1 MASNM
6 RCVEYIEC
14 DQCVTRTDAV
24 IDEDRRTRAVG
35 QMVDTIPELVLEEFT
50 YSPLITNLTGSGSG
64 LETDRYNLDA
74 IDEPCFGCNDGQYIP
89 QYSGKGVKIYV
100 LDTGIR
106 NDHND
111 FLNPDLRRTR
121 ATFGGYDA
129 IDEFENSNQRGV
141 DCNGH
146 GTHCSGIA
154 VGRISG
160 VAKEAEVRSIRV
172 LNCNS
177 FGGFAGIIRALDHVL
192 QQHRRD
198 IRRPVNEYKGTV
210 VSMSLAGPVVQSAND
225 AVCRLVAAGVVVVT
239 ASGNFRRDAC
249 NYSPGSAGCHINV
262 GGHYYTERDT
272 DTCVKDVYW
281 FTSRT
286 TSPGSNYGRCVHIL
300 APGQYVVSASYLDI
314 NRHISMSGTSM
325 ACPHVAGA
333 AALILQANPRLRPI
347 RVRQILEGDS
357 CPDIDERRMHPSL
370 RGQTPN
376 RRLRVLKE
384 IPIIPTQPA
393 TTTTP
398 PAPATTTPVPL
409 SCDTS
414 CPFDTTKNSRI
425 VSSHVVRHKIRN
437 LQDIHLEVRAVI
449 RSSAYFYNQ
458 ILSKVSVTS
467 RGDEI
472 TYVFI
477 LRKVTISAVYEYI
490 FGEDNLG
497 VAYEDIDSAIQKLN
511 KQEGRTYY
519 PQTIVPILN
528 NRVFIIATYQ
538 DDCNDNEFR
547 RANYDT
553 FPSEVH
559 NPFTID
565 NLLGTKASFD
575 VSKSPIIDQ
584 IYVHNTVKPVGCD
597 CYNYYNIRREELTD
611 VSEQLGGDIG
621 LVVTAIDS
629 YYYDNKVYF
638 TVTLC
643 RQACYTNSPCV
654 DEVVNSMVFADLDR
668 EQMQRLNLGAALLG
682 MEPVAAVPYYIGEG
696 ERFAISYIIVS

>member
-1 MASNM
+1 M
-6 RCVEYIEC
+6 
-14 DQCVTRTDAV
+14 
-24 IDEDRRTRAVG
+24 
-35 QMVDTIPELVLEEFT
+35 
-50 YSPLITNLTGSGSG
+50 
-64 LETDRYNLDA
+64 
-74 IDEPCFGCNDGQYIP
+74 
-89 QYSGKGVKIYV
+89 
-100 LDTGIR
+100 
-106 NDHND
+106 
-111 FLNPDLRRTR
+111 
-121 ATFGGYDA
+121 
-129 IDEFENSNQRGV
+129 
-141 DCNGH
+141 
-146 GTHCSGIA
+146 
-154 VGRISG
+154 
-160 VAKEAEVRSIRV
+160 
-172 LNCNS
+172 
-177 FGGFAGIIRALDHVL
+177 
-192 QQHRRD
+192 
-198 IRRPVNEYKGTV
+198 
-210 VSMSLAGPVVQSAND
+210 
-225 AVCRLVAAGVVVVT
+225 
-239 ASGNFRRDAC
+239 
-249 NYSPGSAGCHINV
+249 
-262 GGHYYTERDT
+262 
-272 DTCVKDVYW
+272 
-281 FTSRT
+281 
-286 TSPGSNYGRCVHIL
+286 
-300 APGQYVVSASYLDI
+300 
-314 NRHISMSGTSM
+314 
-325 ACPHVAGA
+325 
-333 AALILQANPRLRPI
+333 
-347 RVRQILEGDS
+347 
-357 CPDIDERRMHPSL
+357 
-370 RGQTPN
+370 
-376 RRLRVLKE
+376 
-384 IPIIPTQPA
+384 
-393 TTTTP
+393 
-398 PAPATTTPVPL
+398 
-409 SCDTS
+409 
-414 CPFDTTKNSRI
+414 
-425 VSSHVVRHKIRN
+425 
-437 LQDIHLEVRAVI
+437 I

-621 LVVTAIDS
+621 LVVTAMDS